1 MSKKQFKKFAALNS
15 VVALPSRQVKRNG
28 EDVTLYNIY
37 KM

>member
-1 MSKKQFKKFAALNS
+1 MSKKQFKKTVALNS

-28 EDVTLYNIY
+28 EEVTLYNIY